1 MRREIMGEDNINRET
16 NNMKSEIDNIQ
27 RIIRRI
33 APYDATVLLTGE
45 SGVGK
50 NYYAKMIHDRSLR
63 EKESFININCGSIP
77 ENLLESELF
86 GYIKGSFT
94 GASDKGKVGLIEMA
108 HKGTL
113 FLDEI
118 GDLPLSMQVKIL
130 KVVQDRKYTP
140 IGSLEEKEVDF
151 RLIVATN
158 ADLMALVKEGQ
169 FRRDLYYRINV
180 ISIVV
185 PSLRDR
191 KKDIQ
196 KFTNEFLLLF
206 GKKYKKNLSITKEAA
221 TLLEA
226 YHWPGNIRELQ
237 NFIEGLVLV
246 SDVGVITEK
255 EIKKHIQEKFGQNL
269 IGLDSRSLKVQMEE
283 LEGKIIQSYY
293 EKYRSTVKV
302 AKALN
307 ISQASASMKIK
318 KYAKIEK

>member
-1 MRREIMGEDNINRET
+1 MFEDTFSEENNIME
-16 NNMKSEIDNIQ
+16 SEIDSIQ

-33 APYDATVLLTGE
+33 APYDATVLITGE

-50 NYYAKMIHDRSLR
+50 NYYAKIIHDRSNR
-63 EKESFININCGSIP
+63 KEESFISINCGSIP

-140 IGSLEEKEVDF
+140 IGSIEEKEVDF

-180 ISIVV
+180 ISIVI
-185 PSLRDR
+185 PPLRDR
-191 KKDIQ
+191 KKDIR
-196 KFTNEFLLLF
+196 KFTKEFITF
-206 GKKYKKNLSITKEAA
+206 FEKKYKKSLSITKDAGA
-221 TLLEA
+221 LLEA
-226 YHWPGNIRELQ
+226 YHWPGNVRELQ
-237 NFIEGLVLV
+237 NFIEGLILI
-246 SDVGVITEK
+246 SDVKVITEK
-255 EIKKHIQEKFGQNL
+255 EMKKHIQEKIGQNL
-269 IGLDSRSLKVQMEE
+269 IGLENRSLKEQMEE
-283 LEGKIIQSYY
+283 LEREIIQSYY

-318 KYAKIEK
+318 KYSNIEK

>member
-1 MRREIMGEDNINRET
+1 MFEDTFSEENNIME
-16 NNMKSEIDNIQ
+16 SEIDSIQ

-33 APYDATVLLTGE
+33 APYDATVLITGE

-50 NYYAKMIHDRSLR
+50 NYYAKIIHDRSNR
-63 EKESFININCGSIP
+63 KEESFISINCGSIP

-140 IGSLEEKEVDF
+140 IGSIEEKEVDF

-180 ISIVV
+180 ISIVI
-185 PSLRDR
+185 PPLRDR
-191 KKDIQ
+191 KKDIR
-196 KFTNEFLLLF
+196 KFAKEFITF
-206 GKKYKKNLSITKEAA
+206 FEKKYKKSLSITKDAGA
-221 TLLEA
+221 LLEA
-226 YHWPGNIRELQ
+226 YHWPGNVRELQ
-237 NFIEGLVLV
+237 NFIEGLILI
-246 SDVGVITEK
+246 SDVKVITEK
-255 EIKKHIQEKFGQNL
+255 EMKKHIQEKIGQNL
-269 IGLDSRSLKVQMEE
+269 IGLENRSLKEQMEE
-283 LEGKIIQSYY
+283 LEREIIQSYY

-318 KYAKIEK
+318 KYSNIEK

>member
-1 MRREIMGEDNINRET
+1 MFEDTFSEENNIME
-16 NNMKSEIDNIQ
+16 SEIDSIQ

-33 APYDATVLLTGE
+33 APYDATVLITGE

-50 NYYAKMIHDRSLR
+50 NYYAKIIHDRSNR
-63 EKESFININCGSIP
+63 KEESFISINCGSIP

-140 IGSLEEKEVDF
+140 IGSIEEKEVDF

-180 ISIVV
+180 ISIVI
-185 PSLRDR
+185 PPLRDR
-191 KKDIQ
+191 KKDIR
-196 KFTNEFLLLF
+196 KFTKEFITF
-206 GKKYKKNLSITKEAA
+206 FEKKYKKSLSITKDAGA
-221 TLLEA
+221 LLEA
-226 YHWPGNIRELQ
+226 YHWPGNVRELQ
-237 NFIEGLVLV
+237 NFIEGLILI
-246 SDVGVITEK
+246 SDVKVITEK
-255 EIKKHIQEKFGQNL
+255 EMKKHIQEKIGQNL
-269 IGLDSRSLKVQMEE
+269 IGLENRSLKEQMEE
-283 LEGKIIQSYY
+283 LEREIIQSYY

-302 AKALN
+302 SKALN

-318 KYAKIEK
+318 KYSNIEK